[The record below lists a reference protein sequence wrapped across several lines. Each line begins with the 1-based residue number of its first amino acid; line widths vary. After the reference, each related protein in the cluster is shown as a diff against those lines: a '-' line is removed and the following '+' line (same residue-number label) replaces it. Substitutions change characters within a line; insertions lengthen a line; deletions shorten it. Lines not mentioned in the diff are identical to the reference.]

1 MEIRPFGR
9 FAAVTALLLSIAPAR
24 AARADAPPTDAQLNA
39 AREIFL
45 AAEKDEDAQRWSDA
59 LDKLTRVA
67 AVKLTSGV
75 RYHTALCEEHLGR
88 LLAALHDYKAA
99 ANQAHAENA
108 ADVLRLVDKRL
119 ADATDRLP
127 RLVVVLVPALPDAT
141 LSVDGVPIL
150 SGTSVAV
157 DPGSHRVE
165 AQASGRI
172 PAETTVSVLERDST
186 SIEVRLDPLPAPA
199 PAAPTPQ
206 SMPAQEGGAIATR
219 AEVPRDRT
227 LALVA
232 TAGTLVLA
240 AGGVG
245 AYVMASTEHSDAI
258 SSCAQVVSPR
268 TDACDSQR
276 NTVRA
281 WDWVAIGAWTGAI
294 AAGALATVSFIR
306 LHHDAETSARLVVG
320 PGSIGFRET
329 F

>member
-9 FAAVTALLLSIAPAR
+9 FAAVTALLLSIAPSR
-24 AARADAPPTDAQLNA
+24 AARADAPPTDAQLNT
-39 AREIFL
+39 ARELFL

-67 AVKLTSGV
+67 TVKLTSGV

-99 ANQAHAENA
+99 ADQAHAENA

-119 ADATDRLP
+119 TDATDRLP

-157 DPGSHRVE
+157 DPGNHRIE
-165 AQASGRI
+165 ARASGRV

-186 SIEVRLDPLPAPA
+186 SIEVKLEPLAPVA
-199 PAAPTPQ
+199 PAAPTPA
-206 SMPAQEGGAIATR
+206 STPAQQAGAVARTE
-219 AEVPRDRT
+219 APRDRT

-245 AYVMASTEHSDAI
+245 AYVVASTEHSDAV

-281 WDWVAIGAWTGAI
+281 WDWVAIGAWAGAI
-294 AAGALATVSFIR
+294 ATGALATVSFIR
-306 LHHDAETSARLVVG
+306 LHHDADASARLVVG

>member
-1 MEIRPFGR
+1 MDIRPFGR

-24 AARADAPPTDAQLNA
+24 TARADAPPTDGQLNA
-39 AREIFL
+39 ARELFL

-88 LLAALHDYKAA
+88 LVAALHDYKAA
-99 ANQAHAENA
+99 ADQAHAESA

-150 SGTSVAV
+150 SGTSVAL

-165 AQASGRI
+165 ARAAGRV
-172 PAETTVSVLERDST
+172 PTETTVSVLERDST
-186 SIEVRLDPLPAPA
+186 SIEVRLEPLPA
-199 PAAPTPQ
+199 PAAPTPAFT
-206 SMPAQEGGAIATR
+206 PAQEGGAVGTR
-219 AEVPRDRT
+219 AEAPRDRT

-240 AGGVG
+240 AGGIG
-245 AYVMASTEHSDAI
+245 AYVMASTEHSDAV

-281 WDWVAIGAWTGAI
+281 WDWIAIGAWAGAI
-294 AAGALATVSFIR
+294 ATGALATVSFIR
-306 LHHDAETSARLVVG
+306 LHHDADTSARLVVG